1 MAKGKL
7 VFNLSLGQ
15 GLVFIQL
22 LLLSVALLG
31 DYNIKYHH
39 YHRVQKRFWGP
50 GSVSF
55 LSQPL
60 SPLLVCSFMGT

>member
-22 LLLSVALLG
+22 LLLSVALLV
-31 DYNIKYHH
+31 III
-39 YHRVQKRFWGP
+39 
-50 GSVSF
+50 
-55 LSQPL
+55 
-60 SPLLVCSFMGT
+60 